1 MSILTLLKI
10 QTPISEKND
19 FTYFNFIAGVHVLRK
34 YPEWFDD
41 LVILNT
47 NNLPDGEVDRTRF
60 PRLKHYPSWGFYLK
74 YLLYDR

>member
-1 MSILTLLKI
+1 MPPVLKLTFKFRILT
-10 QTPISEKND
+10 PNVRM
-19 FTYFNFIAGVHVLRK
+19 YFLFIAGVHVLRK
-34 YPEWFDD
+34 FPEWFDN